1 MAIFSKKETI
11 EASPS
16 LIPAMSLHIKEVFEA
31 DGYEVAIDKLSSGG
45 CDISITKGGLF
56 KAVLGLKSALKVSLL
71 PERDTVSFEASVGI
85 WGQQIV
91 PTAITLFLFWPV
103 LVTQIWGIVEQSSLD
118 DKALAAV
125 KEVTAS
131 NTTTIENHDVKY
143 CRSCGHPNSSSA
155 RFCSECGQQL

>member
-1 MAIFSKKETI
+1 MAIFNQKEII

-31 DGYEVAIDKLSSGG
+31 DGYEVAVDKLSSGG

-71 PERDTVSFEASVGI
+71 PQRDTVLFEASVGI
-85 WGQQIV
+85 WGQQVV
-91 PTAITLFLFWPV
+91 PTAISLFLFWPV
-103 LVTQIWGIVEQSSLD
+103 LVTQIWGIIEQSSLD
-118 DKALAAV
+118 DKALATI
-125 KEVTAS
+125 KEVIAG
-131 NTTTIENHDVKY
+131 NTTSTENHDVKY
-143 CRSCGHPNSSSA
+143 CAACGHPNSSAA

>member
-1 MAIFSKKETI
+1 MAIFNKKEII

-31 DGYEVAIDKLSSGG
+31 DGYEVAVDKLSSGG

-71 PERDTVSFEASVGI
+71 PQRDTVLFEASVGI
-85 WGQQIV
+85 WGQQVV
-91 PTAITLFLFWPV
+91 PTAISLFLFWPV
-103 LVTQIWGIVEQSSLD
+103 LVTQIWGIIEQSSLD
-118 DKALAAV
+118 DKALATI
-125 KEVTAS
+125 KEVIAG
-131 NTTTIENHDVKY
+131 NTTSTENHDVKY
-143 CRSCGHPNSSSA
+143 CTGCGHPNSSAA